1 VCFFNWDLDVVALNK
16 NGFTLA
22 EALLAFL
29 IVTICVLL
37 VVMMAGLAKS
47 NAESRIDDEIE
58 TKWFYAD

>member
-1 VCFFNWDLDVVALNK
+1 MVALNK

>member
-1 VCFFNWDLDVVALNK
+1 MDVVALNK